1 VLVLERRVGETIII
15 GDDIH
20 IRVLAIRGKIV
31 RLGVTAPP
39 SVGVYRT
46 ELYERIR
53 QEQAGTGAAADP
65 RAAPGDEAP
74 PDPSARD
81 R

>member
-1 VLVLERRVGETIII
+1 MLVLERRVGETIII

-20 IRVLAIRGKIV
+20 IRVVAIRGKIV

-53 QEQAGTGAAADP
+53 QEQAGKTPGTGDDP
-65 RAAPGDEAP
+65 PSDP
-74 PDPSARD
+74 PARK